1 MDIEQL
7 IRQMSMEEKLQ
18 QLTQLSGV
26 FFNKA
31 DTAKATGPK
40 NEVGITDQDLDGI
53 CSVLNFSDVNA
64 VRQIQKKHL
73 EHDRNQIPML
83 FMMDVVH
90 GCKTIYPIPLAMGA
104 TFAPDLM
111 RECAAMAAREAK
123 AMGIDVTF
131 APMVDLVRD
140 ARWGRV
146 MESTGEDVYLNGLFA
161 AAQVQGFQDEGVAA
175 CVKHFAAYGAPEA
188 GRDYNTVDMSE
199 LTLRQ
204 YYLPA
209 YKAAVDAG
217 AKMVMTSF
225 NSFNGIPAAANQ
237 KLVKGILR
245 DEWGFNGVV
254 ISDYNAFREMM
265 NHGITQDEK
274 ECAYKAIS
282 ATNDIEMMSATY
294 LHSMKELI
302 AEGKVTEEQVDD
314 AVRRVLTLKKELGI
328 MDDPYLHCGKTQD
341 EGKKKYDEN
350 VLTAE
355 NRAIVR
361 RAAEKSAVLLKNEGV
376 LPLSGKEKKIAVIGP
391 FGDTGDIMG
400 FWRCYGDGKD
410 TVKLTEGIRNVVP
423 DVTVAYEKGVDGAVD
438 AKADAEELNRAAE
451 LAAHSDAVIV
461 TLGEP
466 QDDSGEGNS
475 KQNLE
480 LPEAQYAL
488 LDRVLAANKNTAV
501 VLFAGRPLALCR
513 LQEKAP
519 AILLMWQ
526 PGTEGGNA
534 AANLLFGKATP
545 EGKLPMSFP
554 AATGQCPIHYDSY
567 RTGRP
572 RWNDHQR
579 STYCS
584 SYLDGPNAP
593 LYPFGYGLSYTKFE
607 YSNLTVS
614 SETMARGEK
623 LTVSVTV
630 TNTGEREGTETVQL
644 YVRDKTASVVRP
656 VKELKGYQKVLLP
669 AGGETQVVFE
679 IHEEMLKFY
688 NENMEYAA
696 EEGEFT
702 AYVGG
707 DSDCWQSVSFRL
719 SGK

>member
-1 MDIEQL
+1 MI
-7 IRQMSMEEKLQ
+7 I
-18 QLTQLSGV
+18 
-26 FFNKA
+26 
-31 DTAKATGPK
+31 
-40 NEVGITDQDLDGI
+40 
-53 CSVLNFSDVNA
+53 
-64 VRQIQKKHL
+64 
-73 EHDRNQIPML
+73 
-83 FMMDVVH
+83 
-90 GCKTIYPIPLAMGA
+90 
-104 TFAPDLM
+104 
-111 RECAAMAAREAK
+111 
-123 AMGIDVTF
+123 
-131 APMVDLVRD
+131 
-140 ARWGRV
+140 
-146 MESTGEDVYLNGLFA
+146 
-161 AAQVQGFQDEGVAA
+161 
-175 CVKHFAAYGAPEA
+175 
-188 GRDYNTVDMSE
+188 
-199 LTLRQ
+199 
-204 YYLPA
+204 
-209 YKAAVDAG
+209 
-217 AKMVMTSF
+217 
-225 NSFNGIPAAANQ
+225 
-237 KLVKGILR
+237 
-245 DEWGFNGVV
+245 
-254 ISDYNAFREMM
+254 
-265 NHGITQDEK
+265 
-274 ECAYKAIS
+274 
-282 ATNDIEMMSATY
+282 
-294 LHSMKELI
+294 
-302 AEGKVTEEQVDD
+302 
-314 AVRRVLTLKKELGI
+314 
-328 MDDPYLHCGKTQD
+328 
-341 EGKKKYDEN
+341 
-350 VLTAE
+350 
-355 NRAIVR
+355 
-361 RAAEKSAVLLKNEGV
+361 
-376 LPLSGKEKKIAVIGP
+376 
-391 FGDTGDIMG
+391 
-400 FWRCYGDGKD
+400 
-410 TVKLTEGIRNVVP
+410 
-423 DVTVAYEKGVDGAVD
+423 
-438 AKADAEELNRAAE
+438 
-451 LAAHSDAVIV
+451 

-545 EGKLPMSFP
+545 AGKLPMSFP
-554 AATGQCPIHYDSY
+554 AATGQCPIHYDGY
-567 RTGRP
+567 RTGRS

-607 YSNLTVS
+607 YSNLTLS

-669 AGGETQVVFE
+669 AGGETKVVFE